1 MRKTLGMLGI
11 AALVAAPAVLG
22 FTSVAGAA
30 PAGHVALAHSTAV
43 RFPTVPNS
51 NIKGAGKYSPKT
63 LAGTWTKSSEP
74 AKGCTDK
81 SKFTFSITNKSS
93 VSQTVTYESADFV
106 TIPPGELVD
115 VCTYG
120 TGTYAF
126 VFGLTSTS
134 KTLTVNVS

>member
-30 PAGHVALAHSTAV
+30 APAGHLSFGVASVQHLTK
-43 RFPTVPNS
+43 PNS

-63 LAGTWTKSSEP
+63 LNATWSASSEP
-74 AKGCTDK
+74 SNGCK
-81 SKFTFSITNKSS
+81 EKKISFSITNTTS

-106 TIPPGELVD
+106 TIPPAEAVG
-115 VCTYG
+115 VCAWG
-120 TGTYAF
+120 TGSGSF

-134 KTLTVNVS
+134 KTLTVNES